1 MKIASI
7 VAFALFAAC
16 GGGGGL
22 TYKLTPS
29 AGLYPPPE
37 AKPATCDF
45 VVGGGPSDGAKYD
58 KLGTLAPTDFAAQTV
73 DELKSSIA
81 AQVCQLGGDYVI
93 AKQDETGKYR
103 DVTVLRH
110 HMDAPAGGG
119 SGAAPAPAPAPA
131 PAGSA
136 APTP

>member
-7 VAFALFAAC
+7 VAFVLCAAC

-37 AKPATCDF
+37 AKPANCDF
-45 VVGGGPSDGAKYD
+45 VVGTGPTDGAKYD
-58 KLGTLAPTDFAAQTV
+58 KLGTLAPTDFAAQAV

-103 DVTVLRH
+103 DVT
-110 HMDAPAGGG
+110 
-119 SGAAPAPAPAPA
+119 GAAPPHGR
-131 PAGSA
+131 AGRRWLGCGRDRACSGWLRRTD
-136 APTP
+136 PVTT